1 MAQINPM
8 KKVLILGSSGMLGHV
23 VYEYLKE
30 KNKYIIS
37 TASFSKKVNDSTILI
52 DVTDKIVLEQYI
64 KFERPDIV
72 INCVGVLITGSKND
86 HSNAIYINSYL
97 PHQLVKLMREIGG
110 KLIHISTDCVF
121 SGKKGNYEET
131 DFKDADDMYGQS
143 KSLGE
148 IINDHD
154 LTLRTSI
161 IGPELKSNGE
171 GLFHWFMQQKGEIK
185 GFSKVYW
192 SGVTTLEL
200 AKVIYEAI
208 EQNLTGLINITNG
221 TKISKYELLQL
232 FKQYFY
238 TNELI
243 IQDNANKILDKSLKS
258 TRDDFKYP
266 FSSYTSMIKNQFDF
280 MDKNRELYSEIY
292 NF

>member
-1 MAQINPM
+1 M
-8 KKVLILGSSGMLGHV
+8 
-23 VYEYLKE
+23 
-30 KNKYIIS
+30 
-37 TASFSKKVNDSTILI
+37 
-52 DVTDKIVLEQYI
+52 
-64 KFERPDIV
+64 
-72 INCVGVLITGSKND
+72 
-86 HSNAIYINSYL
+86 
-97 PHQLVKLMREIGG
+97 
-110 KLIHISTDCVF
+110 IHISTDCVF
-121 SGKKGNYEET
+121 SGKKGNYMET
-131 DFKDADDMYGQS
+131 DFKDAEDMYGQS

-148 IINDHD
+148 IINEYD

-200 AKVIYEAI
+200 AKVIDEAI

-243 IQDNANKILDKSLKS
+243 IQDNANKMLDKSLKS
-258 TRDDFKYP
+258 TRDDFKYS

>member
-1 MAQINPM
+1 MQ
-8 KKVLILGSSGMLGHV
+8 KVLILGSSGMLGHV

-30 KNKYIIS
+30 TKKYTTLS
-37 TASFSKKVNDSTILI
+37 VSFSQKVNDSTVLI
-52 DVTDKIVLEQYI
+52 DVTDKIALEQYI

-72 INCVGVLITGSKND
+72 INCVGILIKGSNND

-121 SGKKGNYEET
+121 SGKKGNYIET
-131 DFKDADDMYGQS
+131 DFKDADDMYGRS

-161 IGPELKSNGE
+161 IGPELKTNGE
-171 GLFHWFMQQKGEIK
+171 GLFHWFMQQQDLEIK
-185 GFSKVYW
+185 GFSKVFW

-200 AKVIYEAI
+200 AKVIDAAI
-208 EQNLTGLINITNG
+208 EQELTGLINITNG
-221 TKISKYELLQL
+221 NKISKYELLQL
-232 FKQYFY
+232 FKHIFY
-238 TNELI
+238 KNRVEI
-243 IQDNANKILDKSLKS
+243 IESTDKESDKSLVSK
-258 TRDDFKYP
+258 RNDF
-266 FSSYTSMIKNQFDF
+266 SYTFPSYSSMIKTQFDY
-280 MDKNRELYSEIY
+280 MNKHIELYSSFY

>member
-8 KKVLILGSSGMLGHV
+8 QKVLILGSSGMLGHL

-30 KNKYIIS
+30 TKKYTILA
-37 TASFSKKVNDSTILI
+37 ASFSKKVDHSTVLI
-52 DVTDKIVLEQYI
+52 DVTDKIALEKYI
-64 KFERPDIV
+64 KIERPDIV
-72 INCVGVLITGSKND
+72 INCVGVLIKGSNND

-121 SGKKGNYEET
+121 SGKKGNYTET
-131 DFKDADDMYGQS
+131 DFKDADDMYGRS

-161 IGPELKSNGE
+161 IGPELKTNGE

-185 GFSKVYW
+185 GFSKVFW

-200 AKVIYEAI
+200 AKVIDAAI

-221 TKISKYELLQL
+221 TKISKFELLQL
-232 FKQYFY
+232 FKQYFH
-238 TNELI
+238 TDELVI
-243 IQDNANKILDKSLKS
+243 HESADKMLDKSLKS
-258 TRDDFKYP
+258 TREDFKYS
-266 FSSYTSMIKNQFDF
+266 FLSYPTMIKSQFDF
-280 MDKNRELYSEIY
+280 MDKNRQLYSEIY